1 MDGLELG
8 RRRLAFAKQHECL
21 RTLQARLSE
30 APHWSPGRRLSRIIT
45 RWENDLDRLEERFE
59 TKPVIAVAG
68 PTGAGKSTLVNAL
81 LGQDDLTQTGVSRPT
96 TKKTTAVAKAPED
109 IASLHNHIP
118 PEGMHGMV
126 WPATSL
132 PDAIILDLPDTD
144 SGEAQTHRHILAQ
157 ALEMTDVLLCVF
169 DATNPKRRD
178 NIMALLQSVQPFPGE
193 HLFLVL
199 NRCDRVPKQELT
211 EVVRPDFEAF
221 ITRAWTRR
229 FDRTF
234 CVSARAGLHSPG
246 WVEGEN
252 PLHDVNQLDELR
264 TTLQGLSAG
273 SLFVDGRV
281 TRAKHVADTAAAMI
295 RDEAV
300 AFSAQLEQA
309 RHAISGLEDQVA
321 GEALGV
327 ISRQTSTQSA
337 GLGALLTGALAQR
350 WWGPVGL
357 YVGLWRRMSSFWT
370 PGNVLQMISPFKLLR
385 LVTLFRAM
393 KDPAGFEQELGKAV
407 KEAPSQADF
416 FPVRRLILNKWPD
429 IADQLVA
436 CGFDPAVRAENTVD
450 VAPLAALSH
459 ATWSD
464 ALDRAVSRE
473 ADRLSRAWRQWL
485 FNGPALLVC
494 LVTAIYLVYGFLPA
508 LPFTAHSTQP
518 AFLPGTFYLHAGAL
532 FLLMWLLPSWGLQAS
547 AQRALKNIPRHAL
560 EHAKQA
566 LRQDAAG
573 KQTRTTGIEFE
584 VDRVQDL
591 ARIPTE

>member
-1 MDGLELG
+1 MDGLKLG
-8 RRRLAFAKQHECL
+8 RRRLAFVKQRERL
-21 RTLQARLSE
+21 SALQARLSE
-30 APHWSPGRRLSRIIT
+30 VPHWSPGSRLSRIIT
-45 RWENDLDRLEERFE
+45 GWENDLDRLEERFE

-81 LGQDDLTQTGVSRPT
+81 IGQDDLSQTGVNRPT
-96 TKKTTAVAKAPED
+96 TKKTTAIAKAPED
-109 IASLHNHIP
+109 IAALQNHISH
-118 PEGMHGMV
+118 EGMHGMA
-126 WPATSL
+126 WPKTSL

-144 SGEAQTHRHILAQ
+144 SGEALTHRHILAQ

-169 DATNPKRRD
+169 DAANPKRHD
-178 NIMALLQSVQPFPGE
+178 NIMALMQSVKTFPGK

-211 EVVRPDFEAF
+211 QVVRPDFEAF
-221 ITRAWTRR
+221 ITKAWTRT
-229 FDRTF
+229 FDQTF
-234 CVSARAGLHSPG
+234 SVSAQAGLQSPG
-246 WVEGEN
+246 WVEGES
-252 PLHDVNQLDELR
+252 PLHDINQLDELR

-281 TRAKHVADTAAAMI
+281 MRAKHIADEAAAMI
-295 RDEAV
+295 YEEAV
-300 AFSAQLEQA
+300 AVSAQLEQA
-309 RHAISGLEDQVA
+309 RHAIAGLEEQVA
-321 GEALGV
+321 REALGV
-327 ISRQTSTQSA
+327 ISRRTSTQSA
-337 GLGALLTGALAQR
+337 GLGALLTGALARR

-357 YVGLWRRMSSFWT
+357 YVGLWRRMSNFWT

-407 KEAPSQADF
+407 QEAPSQADF
-416 FPVRRLILNKWPD
+416 FPVRRLVLGKWPD

-436 CGFDPAVRAENTVD
+436 CGFDPAVRADNTVD
-450 VAPLAALSH
+450 VAPLAELSH
-459 ATWSD
+459 ATWND
-464 ALDRAVSRE
+464 ALDRAVNRE
-473 ADRLSRAWRQWL
+473 ADRLSRSWRQWL

-494 LVTAIYLVYGFLPA
+494 LVTATYLVHGFLPA
-508 LPFTAHSTQP
+508 LPITAHSAQP

-566 LRQDAAG
+566 LQRDGPG
-573 KQTRTTGIEFE
+573 KQTRVTGIEFE
-584 VDRVQDL
+584 VDRVHDL
-591 ARIPTE
+591 ARMPRK